1 MKVLRVLN
9 NNVVLSRD
17 EDGQGVIL
25 TGRGIGFRAQPGQEV
40 APEKIVQVFV
50 PADGRDPDHLA
61 ESFAMIDQEVLRTV
75 VIALRETGIEDRES
89 HRPTLAIAVAD
100 HVSGALDR
108 LRQGI
113 EIEYPL
119 QAEVQTLYAEEY
131 DKARRLLIEINRQV
145 DPKLPEH
152 EATAL
157 ALHLVNAGFATGDLS
172 FTYTMTGVI
181 QQMLAIVGER
191 FGIVVDRHS
200 MAAARFI
207 THVRYMFV
215 RIQQHRQL
223 DGEQSLISRTICEAY
238 PEAARTAEQLAV
250 IVRLRMGDALSYDE
264 IAYLALHV
272 ARMTMEVEAAATT
285 GRDGLEHSGKAA
297 RGEHPGGAAR
307 GEEPGSAAR
316 ADGG

>member
-17 EDGQGVIL
+17 ESGEGVIL
-25 TGRGIGFRAQPGQEV
+25 TGRGLGFRASVGQEV
-40 APEKIVQVFV
+40 DPEKIVQVFV

-61 ESFAMIDQEVLRTV
+61 ETFAMIDQEILRAV
-75 VIALRETGIEDRES
+75 VIALRETGIEERES
-89 HRPTLAIAVAD
+89 SRPTLAIAVAD

-119 QAEVQTLYAEEY
+119 QAEVQTLYGEEY
-131 DKARRLLIEINRQV
+131 DRARRLLVAVNEQV

-191 FGIVVDRHS
+191 FGITVDRHS

-223 DGEQSLISRTICEAY
+223 DGEQSLISRTIRESY
-238 PEAARTAEQLAV
+238 PEASRTAEQLAV

-272 ARMTMEVEAAATT
+272 ARMTMEVEAAAVSAEAT
-285 GRDGLEHSGKAA
+285 RA
-297 RGEHPGGAAR
+297 RIAGTPR
-307 GEEPGSAAR
+307 
-316 ADGG
+316 

>member
-17 EDGQGVIL
+17 ESGQGVIL
-25 TGRGIGFRAQPGQEV
+25 TGRGLGFRAQVGQEV
-40 APEKIVQVFV
+40 DPEKIVQVFV

-61 ESFAMIDQEVLRTV
+61 EAFAMIDQEVLRTV
-75 VIALRETGIEDRES
+75 VIALRETGIEQRES
-89 HRPTLAIAVAD
+89 RRPTLAIAVAD
-100 HVSGALDR
+100 HVSGALER

-119 QAEVQTLYAEEY
+119 QAEVQTLYGEEY
-131 DKARRLLIEINRQV
+131 DRARRLLAAVNQRVEPQ
-145 DPKLPEH
+145 LPEH

-157 ALHLVNAGFATGDLS
+157 ALHLVNAGFSTGDLS

-191 FGIVVDRHS
+191 YGIVVDRHS

-223 DGEQSLISRTICEAY
+223 DGEQSLISRTIRESY
-238 PEAARTAEQLAV
+238 PDASRTAEQLAV
-250 IVRLRMGDALSYDE
+250 IVRLRMGEALSYDE

-272 ARMTMEVEAAATT
+272 ARMATEVETSA
-285 GRDGLEHSGKAA
+285 S
-297 RGEHPGGAAR
+297 PQGGAVTPA
-307 GEEPGSAAR
+307 G
-316 ADGG
+316 

>member
-17 EDGQGVIL
+17 ETGQGVIL
-25 TGRGIGFRAQPGQEV
+25 TGRGLGFRARPGDPV
-40 APEKIVQVFV
+40 DPAKIVQVFV

-61 ESFAMIDQEVLRTV
+61 EAFAMIDQEVLRAV
-75 VIALRETGIEDRES
+75 VIALRETGIEGPQS
-89 HRPTLAIAVAD
+89 SRPTLAIAVAD

-108 LRQGI
+108 LRNEM

-119 QAEVQTLYAEEY
+119 EVEVRTLYPDEY
-131 DKARRLLIEINRQV
+131 DRARRLLVEVNRRV
-145 DPKLPEH
+145 DPPLPDR

-157 ALHLVNAGFATGDLS
+157 AMHLVNAGFSTGDLS

-181 QQMLAIVGER
+181 QQMLAVVGER
-191 FGIVVDRHS
+191 FGIEVDRHS

-223 DGEQSLISRTICEAY
+223 DGQESVIGRTIREAY
-238 PEAARTAEQLAV
+238 PDATRTAEQLAV
-250 IVRLRMGDALSYDE
+250 IVRLRMGDDLSPDE
-264 IAYLALHV
+264 VSYLALHV
-272 ARMTMEVEAAATT
+272 ARMTLEAEAAAAIGAGAGPGAT
-285 GRDGLEHSGKAA
+285 A
-297 RGEHPGGAAR
+297 GE
-307 GEEPGSAAR
+307 
-316 ADGG
+316 

>member
-17 EDGQGVIL
+17 DSGQGVIL
-25 TGRGIGFRAQPGQEV
+25 TGRGIGFRAQVGQEV
-40 APEKIVQVFV
+40 DPARIVQVFV

-61 ESFAMIDQEVLRTV
+61 ETFAMIDQEVLRAV
-75 VIALRETGIEDRES
+75 VIALRETGIEGRES
-89 HRPTLAIAVAD
+89 ARPTLAIAVAD
-100 HVSGALDR
+100 HVSGALER
-108 LRQGI
+108 LRGGI
-113 EIEYPL
+113 DIEYPL
-119 QAEVQTLYAEEY
+119 RAEVQTLYGEEY
-131 DKARRLLIEINRQV
+131 DRARALLREINRLV
-145 DPKLPEH
+145 DPELPEH

-181 QQMLAIVGER
+181 QQMLTIVGER
-191 FGIVVDRHS
+191 FGITLERRS

-223 DGEQSLISRTICEAY
+223 AGEQSVISTTIRQSY
-238 PEAARTAEQLAV
+238 PEATRTAEQLAV
-250 IVRLRMGDALSYDE
+250 IVRLRMGEDLTHDE

-272 ARMTMEVEAAATT
+272 ARMTTEV
-285 GRDGLEHSGKAA
+285 
-297 RGEHPGGAAR
+297 GAA
-307 GEEPGSAAR
+307 EVLQKDGSR
-316 ADGG
+316 TI